1 MNKNKEPRWKTQRWA
16 IIETQIQ
23 RRSDIYARI
32 YSEEQRDT
40 LQNLINQGYV
50 PTETIVGRAKCT
62 RKHWNLEPYSGKR
75 GEGYRMI
82 SSYPW
87 SSNFNSITFF
97 IRQVA

>member
-97 IRQVA
+97 IKQVA

>member
-1 MNKNKEPRWKTQRWA
+1 MAKQQEPRWKQQVLAVIQTQS
-16 IIETQIQ
+16 Q

-32 YSEEQRDT
+32 YSEEQRAVI
-40 LQNLINQGYV
+40 NSLIEKGYA
-50 PTETIVGRAKCT
+50 PTETVVGKGKCT
-62 RKHWNLEPYSGKR
+62 RKHWNLEPYSGKK

-97 IRQVA
+97 IKQAA